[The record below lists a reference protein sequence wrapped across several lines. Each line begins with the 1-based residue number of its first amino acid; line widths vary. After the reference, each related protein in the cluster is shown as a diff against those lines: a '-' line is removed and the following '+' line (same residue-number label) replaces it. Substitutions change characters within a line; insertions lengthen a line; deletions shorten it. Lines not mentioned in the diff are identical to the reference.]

1 MGYFGSMRVVAYVR
15 ELPGNQQPD
24 TAYAQSE
31 RIRRWVRDSGNELVA
46 TCEDLAASSPSERPG
61 FKALVDIS
69 RSGGVDAVVLAD
81 LTALASDKVDQEII
95 LSDLRS
101 AGVTI
106 ISTSTDDHALLQSS
120 SDDHIR
126 IVVRDVIAKVTD
138 YRDSYGLASDASPR
152 LEAVVPLSSS
162 PARDGDPTD
171 VVVELIAPAG

>member
-24 TAYAQSE
+24 TAFAQSE
-31 RIRRWVRDSGNELVA
+31 RIRRWVRDTGNELVA
-46 TCEDLAASSPSERPG
+46 TCEDLAASSPADRPG
-61 FKALVDIS
+61 FKALVDVV

-81 LTALASDKVDQEII
+81 VNSLASDKVNQEII

-101 AGVTI
+101 AGVTV
-106 ISTSTDDHALLQSS
+106 ISTSTDDHDLLHER

-126 IVVRDVIAKVTD
+126 IVVRDVIAKVTE
-138 YRDSYGLASDASPR
+138 YRDGYGLASDASPR
-152 LEAVVPLSSS
+152 LEAVVPLSPTRGS
-162 PARDGDPTD
+162 DPTD

>member
-24 TAYAQSE
+24 TAFAQSE

-46 TCEDLAASSPSERPG
+46 TCEDLAASSPSDRPG
-61 FKALVDIS
+61 FQALVDIV
-69 RSGGVDAVVLAD
+69 RSGTVDAVVLAD
-81 LTALASDKVDQEII
+81 ITALASDKVYQEII

-106 ISTSTDDHALLQSS
+106 ISTSTDDHSLLHTS

-126 IVVRDVIAKVTD
+126 IVVRDVIAKVTE
-138 YRDSYGLASDASPR
+138 YRDAYGLSSDGSPR
-152 LEAVVPLSSS
+152 LEAVVPLP